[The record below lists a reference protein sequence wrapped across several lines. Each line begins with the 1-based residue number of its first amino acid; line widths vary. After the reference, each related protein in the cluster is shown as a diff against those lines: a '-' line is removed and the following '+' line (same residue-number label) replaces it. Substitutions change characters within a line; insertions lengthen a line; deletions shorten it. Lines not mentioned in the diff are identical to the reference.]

1 MEIDVKRIAEL
12 AYINISEDEEDDIV
26 AELQNIVSMMSDLP
40 EYSEIEF
47 VSRKM
52 PLRDDKEFPSGISRE
67 DLLSNAPRVS
77 NGCFAVPRTV
87 ND

>member
-12 AYINISEDEEDDIV
+12 AYLNISEDEEDDIV

-40 EYSEIEF
+40 EYNEIEF
-47 VSRKM
+47 VSREM
-52 PLRDDKEFPSGISRE
+52 PLRDDKEVSSDISHE
-67 DLLSNAPRVS
+67 ELLRNAPKLS